1 MEWKVGRH
9 CENLLF
15 LEGWRT
21 CWPAPQCWAQEPA
34 FLEEEKKW
42 KLEPAFFKKKVKVEM
57 LPEWTY
63 AQCADTHL
71 RCCLEIKQQSGL
83 K

>member
-1 MEWKVGRH
+1 M
-9 CENLLF
+9 
-15 LEGWRT
+15 
-21 CWPAPQCWAQEPA
+21 EPA